1 LIASFSFETQSPDQS
16 LDSTSEEE
24 EEEEEEEEI
33 FSFNNADYEH

>member
-24 EEEEEEEEI
+24 EEEEEEEI